1 MEFLNGKFKYRSGD
15 LIIQALFIH
24 LNRFLFEI
32 SGVNLL
38 LCIEFFETI
47 LILTKN
53 LELCLTLQ
61 QK

>member
-1 MEFLNGKFKYRSGD
+1 MEFWNERFKYSLSND
-15 LIIQALFIH
+15 IIKTLFIH
-24 LNRFLFEI
+24 LYHFLFEL

>member
-1 MEFLNGKFKYRSGD
+1 MEFWNKRFKYRPDEGP
-15 LIIQALFIH
+15 IQPLFIH
-24 LNRFLFEI
+24 LIHFLFEI

-53 LELCLTLQ
+53 
-61 QK
+61 

>member
-1 MEFLNGKFKYRSGD
+1 MEFWNEKFKYRSEYN
-15 LIIQALFIH
+15 IIQALFIY
-24 LNRFLFEI
+24 LIQNLFEI

-53 LELCLTLQ
+53 
-61 QK
+61 